1 MSTPEPIDGTTASL
15 VGRARQGDSAAL
27 QALLARYLGPLRQW
41 ASRRLPY
48 HARDLMDTDDLVQDA
63 LMRTLRKLDTYEPQG
78 QGSFLAY
85 LRRAVLNRVGDEI
98 RRAQV
103 REKKED
109 AIRGELPT
117 PSSPLEDAIGR
128 ETIERYEQAL
138 ADLEPDVQ
146 EAVIGRLEL
155 GLSYAEIAEAIGRP
169 TADAARMVVNRAVR
183 RLAEAMRE
191 FRDDA

>member
-1 MSTPEPIDGTTASL
+1 
-15 VGRARQGDSAAL
+15 
-27 QALLARYLGPLRQW
+27 
-41 ASRRLPY
+41 
-48 HARDLMDTDDLVQDA
+48 
-63 LMRTLRKLDTYEPQG
+63 MRTLRKLDTYEPQG

>member
-103 REKKED
+103 RERKED